1 MIWDPQTH
9 LLSGRHFS
17 VVVMVCESGRGS
29 PRGGMEGREE
39 AEGGRH
45 DSFIKWF
52 GHFSVCCVRCHSI
65 SRLNKEQRS
74 NQEDEDSKFEKLLL
88 TEDSQLPR

>member
-39 AEGGRH
+39 EGGMTH
-45 DSFIKWF
+45 LLNGLVTSP
-52 GHFSVCCVRCHSI
+52 CVVSDVI
-65 SRLNKEQRS
+65 AS
-74 NQEDEDSKFEKLLL
+74 
-88 TEDSQLPR
+88 PG